1 MLSLVR
7 SRLQILSKM
16 KFNSHEIQMDLES
29 VNDFSLDRS
38 PVKTEGRALKP
49 KSLLDDRTIESLNQS
64 DLSLEIV
71 LETQYRLEEALMI
84 LTNSLYENF
93 LQANYPKFA
102 KRYKVEQGILL
113 TNRGMY
119 EQASEI
125 LVLFQDIDWDS
136 LQAIVLLNLLQCYLN
151 TYKYNE
157 SVSAAVKLCKLS
169 NTLSKPTISKL
180 WKCVED
186 ISHINYPHLFPA
198 DDLFTTELLIPGIKV
213 LQGDIIEATLKV
225 FSKIPC
231 TIPLNKAYSQFLSNK
246 DKGLIILEGLNIK
259 LEPGKNIFKISGVA
273 SAQGKMRNN
282 KIYLLFNKLTLI
294 INTNTTQINIE
305 ENTKSVSLIH
315 KVPSLLVFNEVQLLA
330 IEIST
335 RQYSIDTGI
344 IDLSSATSVFFY
356 LDPL

>member
-1 MLSLVR
+1 M
-7 SRLQILSKM
+7 
-16 KFNSHEIQMDLES
+16 
-29 VNDFSLDRS
+29 
-38 PVKTEGRALKP
+38 
-49 KSLLDDRTIESLNQS
+49 
-64 DLSLEIV
+64 
-71 LETQYRLEEALMI
+71 
-84 LTNSLYENF
+84 
-93 LQANYPKFA
+93 
-102 KRYKVEQGILL
+102 
-113 TNRGMY
+113 
-119 EQASEI
+119 
-125 LVLFQDIDWDS
+125 
-136 LQAIVLLNLLQCYLN
+136 
-151 TYKYNE
+151 
-157 SVSAAVKLCKLS
+157 
-169 NTLSKPTISKL
+169 
-180 WKCVED
+180 
-186 ISHINYPHLFPA
+186 
-198 DDLFTTELLIPGIKV
+198 